1 MLKQLAVACVA
12 LAFATQAASQSI
24 IEKAKQREAQQ
35 QQQQKKQQQQ
45 RAGAGQSAPSDAG
58 KNPIYKKRRDQCNR
72 QVDAKKLN
80 GDARRRSFDQCMEGK
95 S

>member
-24 IEKAKQREAQQ
+24 IEKAKQQREAQQ
-35 QQQQKKQQQQ
+35 KQQKQQQQK
-45 RAGAGQSAPSDAG
+45 AGAGQSAASDAG
-58 KNPIYKKRRDQCNR
+58 KNPIYKKRRDHCNR
-72 QVDAKKLN
+72 QADAQKLG
-80 GDARRRSFDQCMEGK
+80 GDARKRHFDQCMEGK